1 MTQNQFDFETEKEA
15 PVLKNAAHYR
25 AVARER
31 LKSFYWIVFL
41 AVLLAGLLGGLVQGE
56 TGSAPSIDT
65 ETEIKVNFPM
75 ESIDDLT
82 WENLKP
88 MLAEELE
95 IPESVLDGLVPVLAI
110 VAVISLITTAAFT
123 LFVGAPVAL
132 GFQRLLLNVMDGKN
146 VKIEVLFSYFKVGY
160 GRAITLRFL
169 HGLIRFGLSLPFLA
183 ITVALLALYIA
194 GSPFTV
200 LLPLLFVMALLAVAT
215 SLISIVVE
223 YRYYYAYTILAEHP
237 EMRPVDA
244 LRNSARLM
252 KGNKW
257 RLFCLQISF
266 IGWIILSFLACGI
279 GAMFLSPYTHTA
291 NIAFYD
297 DITNR
302 AAVRAE
308 AEAATSEATE
318 DTTVAG
324 GDDTSFFT
332 GDF

>member
-1 MTQNQFDFETEKEA
+1 MTQNQFGFETEKEA
-15 PVLKNAAHYR
+15 PTLKNAAHYR

-31 LKSFYWIVFL
+31 MKNFYWIIFL
-41 AVLLAGLLGGLVQGE
+41 GVLLAGLLGGLVQGE
-56 TGSAPSIDT
+56 TVSTPSFDY
-65 ETEIKVNFPM
+65 ETEVKVNFPV

-88 MLAEELE
+88 MLAEELK
-95 IPESVLDGLVPVLAI
+95 IPESFFDGLLPVLAVI
-110 VAVISLITTAAFT
+110 AVISLITTAAFT
-123 LFVGAPVAL
+123 LLVGAPIAL
-132 GFQRLLLNVMDGKN
+132 GFQRLLLNLMDGKN
-146 VKIEVLFSYFKVGY
+146 VRIEVLFSYFKIAY
-160 GRAITLRFL
+160 GKAIGLRFL

-183 ITVALLALYIA
+183 ITVALLAFYVT

-266 IGWIILSFLACGI
+266 IGWIILSIFTCGI
-279 GAMFLSPYTHTA
+279 GAMFLSPYTHAA

-308 AEAATSEATE
+308 EEAAVAEAAEE
-318 DTTVAG
+318 TVG